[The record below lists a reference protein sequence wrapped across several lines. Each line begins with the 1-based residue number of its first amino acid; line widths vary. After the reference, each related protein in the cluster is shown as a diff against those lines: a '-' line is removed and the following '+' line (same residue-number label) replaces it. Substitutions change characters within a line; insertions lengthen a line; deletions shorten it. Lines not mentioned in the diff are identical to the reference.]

1 MTVPPP
7 GPLVD
12 EAAKFAEALLNR
24 VRGGGAPDL
33 PPELV
38 ARFSGAVADVAV
50 AGAGLL
56 QVVAEVAREWGAQP
70 AAAPG
75 TRPAAATPDEEP
87 PVEHID
93 ID

>member
-1 MTVPPP
+1 MSAPTP

-12 EAAKFAEALLNR
+12 EAARFAEALLQR
-24 VRGGGAPDL
+24 VRGESAPEL

-38 ARFSGAVADVAV
+38 TRFTGAVADVAV

-56 QVVAEVAREWGAQP
+56 QVVAEVAQEWGRQAT
-70 AAAPG
+70 AE
-75 TRPAAATPDEEP
+75 RPAEEEP
-87 PVEHID
+87 PVERID

>member
-1 MTVPPP
+1 MSTPPP

-12 EAAKFAEALLNR
+12 EAVKFAEALLQR
-24 VRGGGAPDL
+24 VRGNDAPEL

-56 QVVAEVAREWGAQP
+56 QVVAEVAREVGRS
-70 AAAPG
+70 AAAGEPG
-75 TRPAAATPDEEP
+75 EEP
-87 PVEHID
+87 PVERID
-93 ID
+93 IS

>member
-12 EAAKFAEALLNR
+12 EAVKLAAALLGR
-24 VRGGGAPDL
+24 VRAGAAADL

-38 ARFSGAVADVAV
+38 ARLSTAVADVAV

-56 QVVAEVAREWGAQP
+56 RVVAEVATAWAEQAGGVPSAS
-70 AAAPG
+70 AAPPTG
-75 TRPAAATPDEEP
+75 EP
-87 PVEHID
+87 PVERID
-93 ID
+93 IG

>member
-12 EAAKFAEALLNR
+12 EAVKFAEALLQR
-24 VRGGGAPDL
+24 VRGESAPEL

-38 ARFSGAVADVAV
+38 ARFGGAVADVAV

-56 QVVAEVAREWGAQP
+56 QVVAEVAQEWGRS
-70 AAAPG
+70 AAAK
-75 TRPAAATPDEEP
+75 PDDEP
-87 PVEHID
+87 PVERID